1 MKVRKRKGDKGRIKK
16 RAKST
21 KRSKKLKLGLQ
32 WRCLGAENGYD
43 DQSPLIDLQEQK
55 KNLQQCRF

>member
-21 KRSKKLKLGLQ
+21 KRSKKLR
-32 WRCLGAENGYD
+32 RCLGAENGYD

>member
-1 MKVRKRKGDKGRIKK
+1 M
-16 RAKST
+16 
-21 KRSKKLKLGLQ
+21 LKLGLQ